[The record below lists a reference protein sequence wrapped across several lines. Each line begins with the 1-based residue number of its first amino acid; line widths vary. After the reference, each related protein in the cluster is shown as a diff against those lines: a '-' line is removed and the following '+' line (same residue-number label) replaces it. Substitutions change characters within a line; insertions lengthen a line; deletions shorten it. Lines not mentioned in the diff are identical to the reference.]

1 MHKKNATLVRHRSS
15 ASASEMQSLER
26 QLEREKRKNLYY
38 EETLRNYVVLL
49 QQIVPAINTVSHTLE
64 SVQDTF
70 QESQRASEK
79 LAQGT
84 LQQDQLVKEV
94 STLFQ
99 QLIYSIDQIAKGAQ
113 EQAKSVDDTSRS
125 TDKMNAA
132 IEEVAKE
139 ANNLST
145 VASKTAEAAQK
156 GEDAVARAIDGMER
170 IKVTVFGTAE
180 KMKSLGQ
187 SSEMIGEIVEVID
200 EIADQTNLLALNAA
214 IEAARAGEHGRGFA
228 VVADEVR
235 KLAERSQKATK
246 EIGRLISSIQK
257 GIQEGVVAMEAGRRD
272 AEDGSR
278 IALDAGQALQE
289 ILDVVKAT
297 NTQIKNISGAAEQ
310 LANESAGVV
319 KGISDVAAV
328 IEENTAAT
336 EEMAANSS
344 EVSLAFEGLVKM
356 FEENVS
362 GVEAFGKRVRV
373 VNSDIVTMVE
383 LARKVSILSEELN
396 ISFNNL
402 KQSG

>member
-1 MHKKNATLVRHRSS
+1 MRKTLIHRKNNGG
-15 ASASEMQSLER
+15 ASEIESLEK
-26 QLEREKRKNLYY
+26 QLEREKRKNIYY
-38 EETLRNYVVLL
+38 EETLRNYMTFL
-49 QQIVPAINTVSHTLE
+49 QQIVPAVNTVSKTLE
-64 SVQDTF
+64 NVQETF

-84 LQQDQLVKEV
+84 LQQDQLGKEV
-94 STLFQ
+94 GTLFQ
-99 QLIYSIDQIAKGAQ
+99 QLVHSIDQIAKGAQ
-113 EQAKSVDDTSRS
+113 EQAKSVDETSRS
-125 TDKMNAA
+125 TDKMNEA
-132 IEEVAKE
+132 IEQVAKE
-139 ANNLST
+139 AGNLSI
-145 VASKTAEAAQK
+145 VAVKTAEAAQK
-156 GEDAVARAIDGMER
+156 GEGAVARAIDGMER
-170 IKVTVFGTAE
+170 IKITVFGTAE

-257 GIQEGVVAMEAGRRD
+257 GIQEGVVAMEAGRHD
-272 AEDGSR
+272 AEEGSR
-278 IALDAGQALQE
+278 IAVDAGQALQE

-297 NTQIKNISGAAEQ
+297 NSQIRNISSAAEQ
-310 LANESAGVV
+310 LAEESVGVV

-344 EVSLAFEGLVKM
+344 EVSMAFEGLVKM
-356 FEENVS
+356 FEDNVS
-362 GVEAFGKRVRV
+362 GIESFGKRVRNV
-373 VNSDIVTMVE
+373 SGDIIEMVE
-383 LARKVSILSEELN
+383 LARKVSVLSEELN
-396 ISFNNL
+396 ISFKQL
-402 KQSG
+402 KQGG